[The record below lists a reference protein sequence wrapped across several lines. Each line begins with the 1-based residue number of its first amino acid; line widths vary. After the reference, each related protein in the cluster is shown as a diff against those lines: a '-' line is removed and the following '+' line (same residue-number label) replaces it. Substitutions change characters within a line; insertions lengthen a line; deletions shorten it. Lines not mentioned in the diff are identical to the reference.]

1 MSGDSCRETDLT
13 AGRTGWLLWR
23 APWVLV
29 VAGLAWTRLVYALWI
44 PAFSV
49 MGAACIVNATR
60 CHRTH
65 CYVTGPLYLA
75 AAGYLVLAA
84 LSVVP
89 LVPAALLLVVLGIG
103 LAARFIE
110 GSVGTYR
117 EAD

>member
-1 MSGDSCRETDLT
+1 MTGDSCRETDLT

-44 PAFSV
+44 PAFVV
-49 MGAACIVNATR
+49 MGGGCVVNAAR

-75 AAGYLVLAA
+75 AAGYLVLAS
-84 LSVVP
+84 LSAVP
-89 LVPAALLLVVLGIG
+89 LVPGALLLVVLGIG